1 MRSDEDVP
9 ISARV
14 PADVEKPDKIVFGLT
29 ARQAGIL
36 GVTGLLL
43 WGLYQSAH
51 SHISPVVFA
60 VVAIPIAG
68 LAFAVVTVRRDGLT
82 LDAWLLAALKQRCSP
97 TRLVPADSVG
107 GDTVPDAPAWIAAN
121 AGPLPAP
128 LRLPAEAIS
137 PEGAIDLGPQH
148 GTAHAAACST
158 VNFGLRT
165 AGEQNALIGGFS
177 RWLHSLSGPVQIV
190 VRAQRLDLEPYL
202 ETLADEAGG
211 LPHPALEQACL
222 GHVDFLRE
230 LSASRDLLRRHVTV
244 VVRQPATARHG
255 RDTSAA
261 QTVARRAQEAVRALR
276 GCEVVVAPLDGAHAH
291 AVLGAAA
298 DPNGGPQATR
308 AGTASGV
315 VTAQPDLQH
324 SAALHPPTSDTVVD
338 VAEDVEV

>member
-1 MRSDEDVP
+1 MYRDEEVP
-9 ISARV
+9 MSARV

-29 ARQAGIL
+29 ARQAAIL

-43 WGLYQSAH
+43 WGLYQSTH
-51 SHISPVVFA
+51 TVVSPMVFA
-60 VVAIPIAG
+60 AVAIPVAG

-82 LDAWLLAALKQRCSP
+82 LDAWLLAALKQRRSP
-97 TRLVPADSVG
+97 KRLVPADSMH
-107 GDTVPDAPAWIAAN
+107 GDTVPDAPPWVAAK

-137 PEGAIDLGPQH
+137 AEGAIDLGPQH
-148 GTAHAAACST
+148 GIAHAAACST

-165 AGEQNALIGGFS
+165 AGEQNSLIGGFS

-190 VRAQRLDLEPYL
+190 VRAQRLDLDPYL
-202 ETLADEAGG
+202 DALADEAGG

-222 GHVDFLRE
+222 GHVEFLRE

-244 VVRQPATARHG
+244 VLRQPATGRHG

-261 QTVARRAQEAVRALR
+261 QTVARRAQEAARALR
-276 GCEVVVAPLDGAHAH
+276 GCEVVVAPLDGAQAH

-315 VTAQPDLQH
+315 VTARPDL
-324 SAALHPPTSDTVVD
+324 LHPAEKAADT
-338 VAEDVEV
+338 AEDVEV

>member
-9 ISARV
+9 MSARV

-29 ARQAGIL
+29 ARQAAIL
-36 GVTGLLL
+36 AVTGLLL
-43 WGLYQSAH
+43 WAGYQATH
-51 SHISPVVFA
+51 SFVSPVVFA
-60 VVAIPIAG
+60 AVAIPIAG

-82 LDAWLLAALKQRCSP
+82 LDAWLLAALKQRRSP
-97 TRLVPADSVG
+97 KRLVPADSVR
-107 GDTVPDAPAWIAAN
+107 GDSVPDAPAWVGVK

-137 PEGAIDLGPQH
+137 VEGVIDLGEQ

-165 AGEQNALIGGFS
+165 AGEQNSLIGGFS

-190 VRAQRLDLEPYL
+190 VRAQHLDLEPYL
-202 ETLADEAGG
+202 DVLADEAGG
-211 LPHPALEQACL
+211 LPHPALEAACL
-222 GHVDFLRE
+222 GHVEFLRE

-244 VVRQPATARHG
+244 VLRQPVTGRHG
-255 RDTSAA
+255 RDVSAA
-261 QTVARRAQEAVRALR
+261 QTVARRAQEAARALR
-276 GCEVVVAPLDGAHAH
+276 GCEVVVAPLDGAQAH

-308 AGTASGV
+308 VGTASGV
-315 VTAQPDLQH
+315 VTAHPDL
-324 SAALHPPTSDTVVD
+324 LHLADSDTA
-338 VAEDVEV
+338 AEDVEV

>member
-1 MRSDEDVP
+1 MRSDEEVP
-9 ISARV
+9 MSARV

-29 ARQAGIL
+29 ARQAAIL

-43 WGLYQSAH
+43 WGLYQSTH
-51 SHISPVVFA
+51 SVVSPIVFA
-60 VVAIPIAG
+60 AVAIPIAG

-82 LDAWLLAALKQRCSP
+82 LDAWLLAALKQRRSP
-97 TRLVPADSVG
+97 KRLVPADSVR
-107 GDTVPDAPAWIAAN
+107 GDAVPDAPAWVAAK

-137 PEGAIDLGPQH
+137 VEGAIDLGPQH

-202 ETLADEAGG
+202 DVLADEAGG

-222 GHVDFLRE
+222 GHVEFLRE

-244 VVRQPATARHG
+244 VLRQPATGRHG
-255 RDTSAA
+255 HDTSAA
-261 QTVARRAQEAVRALR
+261 VQTVARRAQEAARALR
-276 GCEVVVAPLDGAHAH
+276 GCEVVVAPLDGAQTH

-315 VTAQPDLQH
+315 VTAHP
-324 SAALHPPTSDTVVD
+324 ALLHQDGNTVAD
-338 VAEDVEV
+338 ATEDVEV

>member
-1 MRSDEDVP
+1 MRSDEEVP
-9 ISARV
+9 MSARV

-29 ARQAGIL
+29 ARQTAIL
-36 GVTGLLL
+36 AVTGLVL
-43 WGLYQSAH
+43 WGLYQSTH
-51 SHISPVVFA
+51 TLVSPVVFA
-60 VVAIPIAG
+60 AVAIPIAG

-82 LDAWLLAALKQRCSP
+82 LDAWLLAALKQRRSP
-97 TRLVPADSVG
+97 KRLVPADSVR
-107 GDTVPDAPAWIAAN
+107 GDTVPDAPAWVAAK

-137 PEGAIDLGPQH
+137 TEGAIDLGPQH

-165 AGEQNALIGGFS
+165 AGEQNSLIGGFS

-190 VRAQRLDLEPYL
+190 VRAQRLDLDPYL
-202 ETLADEAGG
+202 DVLADEAGG

-244 VVRQPATARHG
+244 VLRQPATGRHG

-261 QTVARRAQEAVRALR
+261 QTVSRRAQEAARALR
-276 GCEVVVAPLDGAHAH
+276 GCEVVVAPLDGAQTH

-315 VTAQPDLQH
+315 VTAHPAL
-324 SAALHPPTSDTVVD
+324 LHPAESNTAANA
-338 VAEDVEV
+338 AEDVEV

>member
-1 MRSDEDVP
+1 MRSDDEVP
-9 ISARV
+9 MSARV

-36 GVTGLLL
+36 GATGLLL
-43 WGLYQSAH
+43 WGLYQSAR
-51 SHISPVVFA
+51 SLVSPVVFA

-68 LAFAVVTVRRDGLT
+68 LAFALVTVRRDGLT
-82 LDAWLLAALKQRCSP
+82 LDAWLLAALRQRRSP
-97 TRLVPADSVG
+97 KRLVPADSVRG
-107 GDTVPDAPAWIAAN
+107 GTVPDAPAWVAAN

-137 PEGAIDLGPQH
+137 IDGAIDLGPQH

-190 VRAQRLDLEPYL
+190 VRAQRLDLDPYL
-202 ETLADEAGG
+202 DVLADGAGG
-211 LPHPALEQACL
+211 LPHPALEAACL
-222 GHVDFLRE
+222 GHVDFLRD

-244 VVRQPATARHG
+244 VLRHPATGRHG

-261 QTVARRAQEAVRALR
+261 HTVARRAQEAARALR
-276 GCEVVVAPLDGAHAH
+276 GCEVVVAPLDGAQAH
-291 AVLGAAA
+291 AVLAAAA

-315 VTAQPDLQH
+315 VTADPALLRPADTDT
-324 SAALHPPTSDTVVD
+324 AAD

>member
-1 MRSDEDVP
+1 MRREQDTP
-9 ISARV
+9 MSARV

-29 ARQAGIL
+29 ARQAAIL
-36 GVTGLLL
+36 GATGLLL
-43 WGLYQSAH
+43 WGLYQATH
-51 SHISPVVFA
+51 TVVSPVVFTA
-60 VVAIPIAG
+60 VAIPIAG
-68 LAFAVVTVRRDGLT
+68 VAFAVVTLRRDGLA
-82 LDAWLLAALKQRCSP
+82 LDAWLLAAWRQRRAP
-97 TRLVPADSVG
+97 RRLVPADNVR
-107 GDTVPDAPAWIAAN
+107 GDTVPDAPAWVGIQ

-137 PEGAIDLGPQH
+137 TEGAIDLGAQ

-165 AGEQNALIGGFS
+165 AGEQNSLIGGFS

-202 ETLADEAGG
+202 DVLADEAGG

-230 LSASRDLLRRHVTV
+230 LSRSRGLLRRHVTV
-244 VVRQPATARHG
+244 VLRQPATGRHG

-261 QTVARRAQEAVRALR
+261 QTVARRAQEAARALR
-276 GCEVVVAPLDGAHAH
+276 GCEVVVAPLDGAQAH

-315 VTAQPDLQH
+315 VTARPDLRH
-324 SAALHPPTSDTVVD
+324 LTPGDTAAEA
-338 VAEDVEV
+338 AEDVEV

>member
-1 MRSDEDVP
+1 MRSDDEVP
-9 ISARV
+9 MSARV

-29 ARQAGIL
+29 ARQAAIL
-36 GVTGLLL
+36 GVTGLGL
-43 WGLYQSAH
+43 WGLYQSTH
-51 SHISPVVFA
+51 TVLSPVVFA
-60 VVAIPIAG
+60 AVAIPIAG
-68 LAFAVVTVRRDGLT
+68 LAFALVTVRRDGLT
-82 LDAWLLAALKQRCSP
+82 LDAWLLAALKQRRSP
-97 TRLVPADSVG
+97 KRLVPADSVR
-107 GDTVPDAPAWIAAN
+107 GDTVPDAPAWVAAK

-137 PEGAIDLGPQH
+137 VEGAIDLGPQH

-165 AGEQNALIGGFS
+165 AGEQNSLIGGFS

-202 ETLADEAGG
+202 DVLADEAGG

-222 GHVDFLRE
+222 GHVEFLRE
-230 LSASRDLLRRHVTV
+230 LSQSRDLLRRHVTV
-244 VVRQPATARHG
+244 VLRQPATGRHG

-261 QTVARRAQEAVRALR
+261 QTVARRAQEAARALR
-276 GCEVVVAPLDGAHAH
+276 GCEVVVAPLDGAQAH

-315 VTAQPDLQH
+315 VTADPALLRPADTDT
-324 SAALHPPTSDTVVD
+324 AADAV
-338 VAEDVEV
+338 EDVEV

>member
-1 MRSDEDVP
+1 MRSDEEAP
-9 ISARV
+9 MSARI

-29 ARQAGIL
+29 ARQATIL

-43 WGLYQSAH
+43 WCAYQTTRTLV
-51 SHISPVVFA
+51 PPMVFA
-60 VVAIPIAG
+60 AVAIPIAG
-68 LAFAVVTVRRDGLT
+68 AAFSVVTVRRDGLT
-82 LDAWLLAALKQRCSP
+82 LDAWLLAAYRQRRAP
-97 TRLVPADSVG
+97 RRLVPADSVRG
-107 GDTVPDAPAWIAAN
+107 ETVPDVPTWVGIK

-137 PEGAIDLGPQH
+137 AEGAIDLGAQ

-165 AGEQNALIGGFS
+165 TGEQNSLIGGFS

-202 ETLADEAGG
+202 EVLADEAGG

-230 LSASRDLLRRHVTV
+230 LSQSRDLLRRHVTV
-244 VVRQPATARHG
+244 VLRHPGTGRHG
-255 RDTSAA
+255 RDVSAA
-261 QTVARRAQEAVRALR
+261 RTVARRASEAARALR
-276 GCEVVVAPLDGAHAH
+276 GCEVVVAPLDGAATH

-298 DPNGGPQATR
+298 DPNARPQATR

-315 VTAQPDLQH
+315 VTAHPDL
-324 SAALHPPTSDTVVD
+324 LHPTNTNTAAD
-338 VAEDVEV
+338 AAQDVEV

>member
-1 MRSDEDVP
+1 MRSDDDVP
-9 ISARV
+9 MSARV

-36 GVTGLLL
+36 GVIGLLL
-43 WGLYQSAH
+43 WGLYQSTH
-51 SHISPVVFA
+51 TVVSPVVFA
-60 VVAIPIAG
+60 AVAIPIAG

-82 LDAWLLAALKQRCSP
+82 LDAWLLAALKQRRSP
-97 TRLVPADSVG
+97 KRLVPADSVR
-107 GDTVPDAPAWIAAN
+107 GDTVPDAPTWIGVK

-137 PEGAIDLGPQH
+137 AQGAIDLGIH
-148 GTAHAAACST
+148 GTAYAAACST

-202 ETLADEAGG
+202 DALADEAGG

-222 GHVDFLRE
+222 GHVEFLRE
-230 LSASRDLLRRHVTV
+230 LSQSRDLLRRHVTV
-244 VVRQPATARHG
+244 VLRQPVTGRHG
-255 RDTSAA
+255 RDASAA
-261 QTVARRAQEAVRALR
+261 QTVARRAQETAPSLR
-276 GCEVVVAPLDGAHAH
+276 GCEVVVAPLDGAQAH

-315 VTAQPDLQH
+315 VTAQADLQH
-324 SAALHPPTSDTVVD
+324 SAALHPPTSDA
-338 VAEDVEV
+338 AEDVEV